1 MATMQAAHFLTVAG
15 TTAVI
20 LAIVAWVQDRRRVKR
35 KNLDRV
41 GFMPWTGI
49 FFSALL
55 AAVVLVALA
64 AKQWL
69 AG

>member
-1 MATMQAAHFLTVAG
+1 MQAAQFLTVAG
-15 TTAVI
+15 VTAVVI
-20 LAIVAWVQDRRRVKR
+20 AVVAWVQDSRRVHR

-49 FFSALL
+49 FFCALL
-55 AAVVLVALA
+55 AAVVLIALA
-64 AKQWL
+64 AKQWV

>member
-1 MATMQAAHFLTVAG
+1 MQAAEFLSVAG
-15 TTAVI
+15 ATAI
-20 LAIVAWVQDRRRVKR
+20 TLAIIAWVQESRRVHR

-49 FFSALL
+49 FFTALL
-55 AAVVLVALA
+55 AAVVLIALA
-64 AKQWL
+64 AKQWF